1 MNSYA
6 KQKWG
11 GFRAGPLGICILYML
26 LSLCGL
32 LSKNGCYPYKRM
44 LNIFFLF
51 YLMTVLHY
59 RAYLMCFCLIIWKG
73 RTWFYKYLLNKLHF
87 CHNYLSKR
95 SINPE
100 KQFLEASQTVWN
112 IYLLWG
118 YQLHFFFLRFWKL
131 AAEITR

>member
-59 RAYLMCFCLIIWKG
+59 RAYLMCFL
-73 RTWFYKYLLNKLHF
+73 F
-87 CHNYLSKR
+87 NYLKR
-95 SINPE
+95 
-100 KQFLEASQTVWN
+100 
-112 IYLLWG
+112 
-118 YQLHFFFLRFWKL
+118 
-131 AAEITR
+131 